1 MDFQIKGISR
11 WSINHWKDSIC
22 DWHRSTSWN
31 VFQDLAQSFC
41 VKTYRGFQQVHVK
54 CWSFRTADVN
64 SAGRIVVFF
73 RCLEVKMKN
82 PWKSSVLG
90 RLRYRHSDTV
100 DLCRKK
106 DVFLKLSNK
115 IHLPSGSE
123 PTTAASATTPKGDWN
138 DFIMQNDDS
147 NVRIFLCIPRCFSKF
162 GHPFWESKSPHEET
176 FQFGWT
182 IITVFDHQVM
192 WNSEPSWNYPRS
204 LRSPWHPGRGGSNWC
219 VIQSFW
225 MPMQMATF
233 SAFYTTNPMSL
244 SHLSLVFTAR
254 IWWVTHLS
262 RFLRQ
267 LRLPN
272 PLETSWNIP
281 QNCWRRPCTV
291 ISISGSCRFLTRW

>member
-1 MDFQIKGISR
+1 MDFQIKGIST

-54 CWSFRTADVN
+54 CWSFGTADVN

-106 DVFLKLSNK
+106 DVFLKLSRNK

-138 DFIMQNDDS
+138 EFIMQNDDS
-147 NVRIFLCIPRCFSKF
+147 NLRIFLCIPRCFSKF
-162 GHPFWESKSPHEET
+162 GHPFWESKSPHDET

-182 IITVFDHQVM
+182 IITVFDHQVV
-192 WNSEPSWNYPRS
+192 WNTEPSWNFRGVCVRRGTAEVETIDVSSSPFECRCKWPRF
-204 LRSPWHPGRGGSNWC
+204 PHF
-219 VIQSFW
+219 Q
-225 MPMQMATF
+225 
-233 SAFYTTNPMSL
+233 TNPMSL
-244 SHLSLVFTAR
+244 SHLSLFFTAR

-267 LRLPN
+267 LRFPN
-272 PLETSWNIP
+272 PLETVWKIP

-291 ISISGSCRFLTRW
+291 ISISGSCRFPTRW

>member
-1 MDFQIKGISR
+1 MDFQIKGIST

-106 DVFLKLSNK
+106 DVFLKLSRNK

-138 DFIMQNDDS
+138 EFSMQNDDS
-147 NVRIFLCIPRCFSKF
+147 NLRIFLCIPRCFSKF
-162 GHPFWESKSPHEET
+162 GHPFWESKVPMMRHFSLGE
-176 FQFGWT
+176 
-182 IITVFDHQVM
+182 
-192 WNSEPSWNYPRS
+192 RS
-204 LRSPWHPGRGGSNWC
+204 LQFLITRWCGIPSRGTPAEVETIDVSSSPFECRCKWPRFPHFQTIRK
-219 VIQSFW
+219 
-225 MPMQMATF
+225 
-233 SAFYTTNPMSL
+233 MSL
-244 SHLSLVFTAR
+244 SHLSLFFTAR

-267 LRLPN
+267 LRFPN

-291 ISISGSCRFLTRW
+291 ISISRSCRFPTRW

>member
-1 MDFQIKGISR
+1 MDFRIKGIST

-54 CWSFRTADVN
+54 CWSFRTVDVN
-64 SAGRIVVFF
+64 SAGRIVFF
-73 RCLEVKMKN
+73 GCLEVKMKN

-106 DVFLKLSNK
+106 DVFLKLSRNK

-138 DFIMQNDDS
+138 EFIMQNDDS

-162 GHPFWESKSPHEET
+162 GHPFWESKVPMMRHFSLGE
-176 FQFGWT
+176 
-182 IITVFDHQVM
+182 
-192 WNSEPSWNYPRS
+192 RS
-204 LRSPWHPGRGGSNWC
+204 LRFLITRWCGIPSPLEISAEFAFAVAPQRWKQLMCHPVLLNADANGHVFRIFRPIPCPGR
-219 VIQSFW
+219 
-225 MPMQMATF
+225 
-233 SAFYTTNPMSL
+233 
-244 SHLSLVFTAR
+244 HLSLFFTAR

-267 LRLPN
+267 LRFPN
-272 PLETSWNIP
+272 PLETVWKIP

-291 ISISGSCRFLTRW
+291 ISISGSCRFPTRW